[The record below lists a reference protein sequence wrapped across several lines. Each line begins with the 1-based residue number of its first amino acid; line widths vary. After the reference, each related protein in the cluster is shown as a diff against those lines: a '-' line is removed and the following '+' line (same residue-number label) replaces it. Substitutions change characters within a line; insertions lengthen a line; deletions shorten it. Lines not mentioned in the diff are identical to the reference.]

1 QEKNGERSPTGSDHL
16 FRFRPRFLHFI
27 VSVPR
32 FPRFQNRARI
42 QLFGG
47 DRNSYQYETKYFSQ
61 QLDHFSFADLPKF
74 SQRYLI
80 NSDHWT
86 GASELGPIF
95 LYCGNEGDIEWF
107 ATNSG
112 FIWEIAPKFGALLV
126 FPEHRYYGESM
137 PYGSR
142 DEAYKNATTLSYLTT
157 EQALADFAV
166 FVTDLKRNLSA
177 EASPVVLFGGSYGG
191 MLAAWMRLKYP
202 HIAIGALASSAP
214 ILQFEDIVPPQT
226 FYDIVSNDFKRESS
240 TCFNTIKNSWDAII
254 AEGQKENGL
263 QQLSKTFHFC
273 RALNSTDD
281 LSDWL
286 DSAYSYLAM
295 VDYPYP
301 ADFMMPLPGH
311 PIKEVCRKIDG
322 ASSDASILERIYAG
336 VGCFELDD
344 DPHGL
349 DGWNW
354 QACTEMVMPMSSSQ
368 ENSMF
373 TAYDFNYSSYKE
385 DCWNTFGV
393 NPRPRWVTTELGGHD
408 IETALKSFGSNI
420 IFSNGLLDPWSG
432 GKLIQYHCCSCHR
445 RRWTSFGSTTLNSR
459 RPKMASGAARS
470 RDRVDP
476 RVDQN
481 LSIRKR
487 SSISIAKTFLVRER
501 CNTCGKRTF
510 SVKPAMAT
518 YSSERLPR
526 TPATTRLA
534 VTPGSRVL
542 KSPLSDEEVMWKRL
556 KEAGDKAALIAYI
569 AKLESEVYDYQH
581 NMGLLILEKDQLLS
595 KYEEVKASVDE
606 ADLAHRRD
614 LCICLCLGRIQETRR
629 GFEQG
634 CWDCKRLEKTLH
646 EIRAECAETKVS
658 AGSKMSEAHT
668 MIEDA
673 LKKFADAE
681 AKMRAAEALQSE
693 ANRYHRIAE
702 RKLKEVESRQDDL
715 ARRLASFKSESE
727 TRENEIVIERQTLKL
742 AELEKGLESAK
753 TTFEEERRALE
764 DKKFS
769 LEIEL
774 ASLAKREVAVSER
787 ESSLL
792 EKEQELLVAEE
803 KIASKESKV
812 LANQEVI
819 LRKRKSVV
827 EAELESKCKWRKM
840 KSREE
845 TGLGT
850 KRGHDLEVQSRI
862 LAEKEKDITERSY
875 SLDEE
880 EKHLNATEEDI
891 SRKTNLLENEKER
904 LRKLDSDLQQ
914 ALISLED
921 KRKRVDSAT
930 EKLEALKNKR
940 ITILEMKLK
949 EELDD
954 MRGQKLELLA
964 EADRMKVEKL
974 NLKPKKNGVYH
985 SSKRGF
991 LDVSQGREERDALR
1005 NQHKN
1010 DVEALNREREEF
1022 MNKMVEE
1029 HSECLARYSAN
1040 VLTSCWVSRRRKR
1053 AGTRRAGEFSREREK
1068 AFEQEKKLEEER
1080 IQSLK
1085 ESAKKDLEHVQVE
1098 LKRLDA
1104 ERLEI
1109 KLDRERREREWSEL
1123 KDSVEELKVQREK
1136 LETQRHMSIER
1147 EKSDTRAEE
1156 VGESESYLGKSV
1168 CFEAEGCCYSG
1179 RGTRLANGISTVS
1192 IAKMLKNLKAGKK
1205 RRGNASGN
1213 DTSEPSSHKKRNMR
1227 LPKNLLMKLIPRALR
1242 MGPRTNTNWP
1252 QPNPK
1257 PPPSGM
1263 VVLSEIVR
1271 S

>member
-1 QEKNGERSPTGSDHL
+1 MASDL
-16 FRFRPRFLHFI
+16 RLVLIISF
-27 VSVPR
+27 VSVLVFSTSSSPLPR
-32 FPRFQNRARI
+32 FPRQNRARI

-336 VGCFELDD
+336 VSVYYNYTGKVGCFELDD

-432 GKLIQYHCCSCHR
+432 GSVLKNLSSTIVALVTEEGGHHLDLRPSTPEDPKWLVEQREAEIGLIQG
-445 RRWTSFGSTTLNSR
+445 W
-459 RPKMASGAARS
+459 
-470 RDRVDP
+470 
-476 RVDQN
+476 
-481 LSIRKR
+481 IR
-487 SSISIAKTFLVRER
+487 
-501 CNTCGKRTF
+501 
-510 SVKPAMAT
+510 T
-518 YSSERLPR
+518 Y
-526 TPATTRLA
+526 
-534 VTPGSRVL
+534 
-542 KSPLSDEEVMWKRL
+542 
-556 KEAGDKAALIAYI
+556 
-569 AKLESEVYDYQH
+569 
-581 NMGLLILEKDQLLS
+581 
-595 KYEEVKASVDE
+595 
-606 ADLAHRRD
+606 
-614 LCICLCLGRIQETRR
+614 
-629 GFEQG
+629 
-634 CWDCKRLEKTLH
+634 RLEK
-646 EIRAECAETKVS
+646 
-658 AGSKMSEAHT
+658 EAQFPL
-668 MIEDA
+668 
-673 LKKFADAE
+673 LK
-681 AKMRAAEALQSE
+681 RSW
-693 ANRYHRIAE
+693 
-702 RKLKEVESRQDDL
+702 
-715 ARRLASFKSESE
+715 
-727 TRENEIVIERQTLKL
+727 
-742 AELEKGLESAK
+742 
-753 TTFEEERRALE
+753 
-764 DKKFS
+764 
-769 LEIEL
+769 
-774 ASLAKREVAVSER
+774 

-819 LRKRKSVV
+819 LRKRKSDV
-827 EAELESKCKWRKM
+827 EAELESKCKLAEDEIESKRRAWEL
-840 KSREE
+840 REVDIKQKE
-845 TGLGT
+845 DLVGE
-850 KRGHDLEVQSRI
+850 KEHDLEVQSRI

-930 EKLEALKNKR
+930 EKLEALKSE
-940 ITILEMKLK
+940 TSELSILEMKLK

-964 EADRMKVEKL
+964 EADRMKVEKAKFEAEWEHIDVKREEL
-974 NLKPKKNGVYH
+974 RKEAEYITRQREAFSMYLKDERDNI
-985 SSKRGF
+985 
-991 LDVSQGREERDALR
+991 REERDALR

-1029 HSECLARYSAN
+1029 HSEWLGKIQRERADFLLGIETQKRELEYCIEN
-1040 VLTSCWVSRRRKR
+1040 RR
-1053 AGTRRAGEFSREREK
+1053 EELENSSREREK
-1068 AFEQEKKLEEER
+1068 AFEQEKNWEKV
-1080 IQSLK
+1080 SALK
-1085 ESAKKDLEHVQVE
+1085 QKVVVTRD
-1098 LKRLDA
+1098 
-1104 ERLEI
+1104 
-1109 KLDRERREREWSEL
+1109 
-1123 KDSVEELKVQREK
+1123 EELDLQ
-1136 LETQRHMSIER
+1136 
-1147 EKSDTRAEE
+1147 
-1156 VGESESYLGKSV
+1156 
-1168 CFEAEGCCYSG
+1168 
-1179 RGTRLANGISTVS
+1179 NGISTVS
-1192 IAKMLKNLKAGKK
+1192 NSKDGYNSNNGSRSPSSATPFSWIKQYTNLIFKNPPETSLPLHHHEEGALPSEKREEKAYTEGMLIAVEKLEAGKK

-1213 DTSEPSSHKKRNMR
+1213 DTSEPSSHKKRKQEVTQKSSDEADPESVISSPQNVPEDKHE
-1227 LPKNLLMKLIPRALR
+1227 LPSNQTQA
-1242 MGPRTNTNWP
+1242 
-1252 QPNPK
+1252 
-1257 PPPSGM
+1257 PPSGM
-1263 VVLSEIVR
+1263 VVLSEIVKITKVTCETEVINKV
-1271 S
+1271 SNIECSDDPSEAGTKMVEEEKQDSDCNQVGFFQHTNPLESKIFLITS